1 MGVALWYCP
10 KKSSILHMELS
21 NLMLSLQSLFPDAPD
36 MHTPHITITS
46 GLNVQDSKKI
56 LSTVVLAL
64 KSTRNKARE
73 RSSTTGSVISAGSL
87 SSVSATARDSTY
99 FSSTSGSTSRNG
111 AASTLQKNGGLTT
124 APSVTHADGSGLR
137 FQRLS
142 LGSTFFTRVKL
153 DIAKENNKVLLS
165 LVKLIRDMYVS
176 KQQNNAE
183 YVINE
188 YQPHVSLVYSARIP
202 SRAEYLSIVNRIED
216 AMDCEIDLANG
227 IIADDTLEPSVS
239 LFSNAWSMING
250 TFMVV
255 NCVGPIEEWEVL
267 DSVDL

>member
-36 MHTPHITITS
+36 IHTPHITITS

-56 LSTVVLAL
+56 LTTVVLAL

-73 RSSTTGSVISAGSL
+73 RSSTVNSVASAGSL
-87 SSVSATARDSTY
+87 SSVSAAARDSTY
-99 FSSTSGSTSRNG
+99 SNSTSGGRARS
-111 AASTLQKNGGLTT
+111 
-124 APSVTHADGSGLR
+124 GSGLKLPR
-137 FQRLS
+137 SNASTTTTTPARDEESGLTFQRLS

-165 LVKLIRDMYVS
+165 LVKLIRDMYVP
-176 KQQNNAE
+176 KQQDNAK

-188 YQPHVSLVYSARIP
+188 YQPHVSLVYSDRLP
-202 SRAEYLSIVNRIED
+202 SRAEYLNIVNRIAD
-216 AMDCEIDLANG
+216 AMDCEIDPTSGA
-227 IIADDTLEPSVS
+227 IVDDAMHTSDS
-239 LFSNAWSMING
+239 LFSNAWSMLNG